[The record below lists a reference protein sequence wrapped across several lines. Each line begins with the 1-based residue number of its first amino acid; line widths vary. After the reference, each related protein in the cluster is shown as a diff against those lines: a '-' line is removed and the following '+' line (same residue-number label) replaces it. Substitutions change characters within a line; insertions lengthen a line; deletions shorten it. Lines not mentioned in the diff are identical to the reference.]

1 MSTELTPADNLA
13 FLLALQA
20 GLNDQIARA
29 KRRVLDEAAQ
39 TRTRSYDTPVGQV
52 NITRKDAPIEVT
64 DEAALLAWVKEHRPD
79 EVETVERVRPAYMKH
94 LREDRWTVV
103 KGQVIDTQT
112 GEVVE
117 FAALGDP
124 GEPFVAWPASKQQR
138 AAKQEARDLFEQ
150 RAALLAPLFA
160 EIEP

>member
-1 MSTELTPADNLA
+1 MTNMTAADHLA
-13 FLLALQA
+13 LLLALEA
-20 GLNDQIARA
+20 GLKDQIAQA
-29 KRRVLDEAAQ
+29 KRRVLEAAAE

-52 NITRKDAPIEVT
+52 NITRKDPPIEVT
-64 DEAALLAWVKEHRPD
+64 DEAALLAWVKENRPD
-79 EVETVERVRPAYMKH
+79 EVEVIERVRPAYMKH
-94 LREDRWTVV
+94 LRENRWTVV

-112 GEVVE
+112 GEIVE

-124 GEPFVAWPASKQQR
+124 GEPYITWPASKQQR
-138 AAKQEARDLFEQ
+138 AAKEEARLLFEQ